1 MSVTQDWKSP
11 KVSIRESLIEGRGLC
26 ATFDIKKGEKIVI
39 WGGNYTNMIGAEL
52 MKKEGKLV
60 MQWDDDLYSYE
71 DRAADNGYF
80 VNHSCEPNLWM
91 ADAYTLVTS
100 RDVKLGEELTVDY
113 ALFEADENYI
123 SRWECK
129 CGSSLCRG
137 RVTGVDYRDSD
148 LQNRYKGHFSP
159 LLNKRI
165 WRLNSGV

>member
-11 KVSIRESLIEGRGLC
+11 KVSIRESPIEGVGFY
-26 ATFDIKKGEKIVI
+26 ATFDIKKGKKIVI
-39 WGGNYTNMIGAEL
+39 WGGNYTNMTGAEL

-91 ADAYTLVTS
+91 VDAYTLITS

-165 WRLNSGV
+165 WRLNGGV